1 MLEENLSFTNKS
13 VKSKFALIIGL
24 AIALIIGG
32 ISGLFFN
39 FINKGLFIPIGIGGF
54 ISAYIFNYNSF
65 NKITITPN
73 GIVFFNTFF
82 KRKHYFGFSEI
93 TKFKSNI
100 STNPIT
106 NEKSFNIIELEFEFG
121 NKISINL
128 NEKDFDDFELLKHTI
143 HSKIITERSISN

>member
-13 VKSKFALIIGL
+13 VKSKFNLIIGL
-24 AIALIIGG
+24 AIVLIVGG
-32 ISGLFFN
+32 IGSLLYN
-39 FINKGLFIPIGIGGF
+39 FIDKGLFIPIGIVGF
-54 ISAYIFNYNSF
+54 IGAYISNYNSY

-73 GIVFFNTFF
+73 NIVFLNTFF
-82 KRKHYFGFSEI
+82 KRKYCFGFSEI

-100 STNPIT
+100 STNTIT
-106 NEKSFNIIELEFEFG
+106 NEKSFTIIELEFG
-121 NKISINL
+121 SKLSINL

>member
-73 GIVFFNTFF
+73 GIVFLNTFF

-106 NEKSFNIIELEFEFG
+106 NEKSFNIIELEFG
-121 NKISINL
+121 NKLSINL